1 MNRISQVE
9 RKTKETQIS
18 VSLDLDGQ
26 GKAGITLL
34 PAFFAHMLEA
44 FTCHGLFDLSLEAR
58 GDLHVD
64 QHHLLEDTG
73 LVLGEAFSRAL
84 GERKGIYRNGF
95 YLFPME
101 EALSAAAV
109 DLSGRPYHSC
119 KATFKRRFV
128 GGMDTDC
135 LEDFIYGLSVGIRGT
150 VTVTM
155 YQGRSDHHK
164 MESIFKA
171 LGKSLRMA
179 CTRDSR
185 LGDRFPSTKEVIDNG
200 RDY

>member
-1 MNRISQVE
+1 MNRTSQVE

-18 VSLDLDGQ
+18 LSLDLDGR
-26 GKAGITLL
+26 GETRITIF

-44 FTCHGLFDLSLEAR
+44 LACHGLFDLTLQAE

-64 QHHLLEDTG
+64 QHHLMEDTG
-73 LVLGEAFSRAL
+73 FVLGEAFSKAL
-84 GERKGIYRNGF
+84 GERKGIYRSGF

-101 EALSAAAV
+101 DALSAAAV
-109 DLSGRPYHSC
+109 DLSGRPYHKCEAS
-119 KATFKRRFV
+119 FKRRFV
-128 GGMDTDC
+128 GEMDTDC
-135 LEDFIYGLSVGIRGT
+135 LEDFIYGLSVGLRGT
-150 VTVTM
+150 VNVTM

-164 MESIFKA
+164 MESVFKA

-185 LGDRFPSTKEVIDNG
+185 LGDRFPSTKEVMDNG
-200 RDY
+200 GDY